1 MMATESLITESFR
14 TLSTIGLGNFGF
26 GLTGLGVESNRC
38 GRRLVSCTGD
48 GIGLMESVSC
58 AMVTEAKNSIIS
70 NRKKERPD
78 FMPCKSIFF
87 RWIIFVD
94 TRGYIG

>member
-1 MMATESLITESFR
+1 
-14 TLSTIGLGNFGF
+14 LGGFGF
-26 GLTGLGVESNRC
+26 GLTGLGVVSARC
-38 GRRLVSCTGD
+38 GRMPVSCTGA
-48 GIGLMESVSC
+48 GVGLMESVSC

-87 RWIIFVD
+87 KRIIFVE